1 MDRLNPEYGSSDIN
15 LEGVLSRVFGDTSE
29 VNDAYKILLEENQ
42 EVSVDS
48 SAVEFYSEKMEG
60 HIIMF
65 DEGGNIANMHNKLH
79 DKGVNLFPEITCNH
93 HDILI
98 VPEGARS
105 LSSLLPLITRNIES
119 YKGIFVN
126 FGNSLR
132 KLNDTG
138 YGLPS
143 GGNVFSQFAIATDMD
158 TRSGSSVF
166 FCPPYSI
173 DDKLTLDN
181 LLLNIENNLITTE
194 EFDEQDL
201 KIAME
206 SIKSG
211 INSLG

>member
-1 MDRLNPEYGSSDIN
+1 MDELNHEIGKSDLV

-29 VNDAYKILLEENQ
+29 INDAYMIVIESEQ
-42 EVSVDS
+42 ETSNDS
-48 SAVEFYSEKMEG
+48 SIVEFYSEKLEG

-65 DEGGNIANMHNKLH
+65 DEGGNTAHMHNKLH
-79 DKGVNLFPEITCNH
+79 EKGINLFPEISYNH

-98 VPEGARS
+98 VPEGARN
-105 LSSLLPLITRNIES
+105 LSSLLPLITRNIDS

-126 FGNSLR
+126 LGNSIR

-143 GGNVFSQFAIATDMD
+143 GRNVFSQFAIATDMD

-166 FCPPYSI
+166 FCPPYSL
-173 DDKLTLDN
+173 DDKLN
-181 LLLNIENNLITTE
+181 LNDLLFNIEHYLINKE
-194 EFDEQDL
+194 EFDELEL

-206 SIKSG
+206 SIESG
-211 INSLG
+211 ITSLG